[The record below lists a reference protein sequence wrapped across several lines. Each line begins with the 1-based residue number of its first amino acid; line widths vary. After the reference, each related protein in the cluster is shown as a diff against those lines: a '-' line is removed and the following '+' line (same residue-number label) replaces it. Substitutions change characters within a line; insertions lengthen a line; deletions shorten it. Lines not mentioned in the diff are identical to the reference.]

1 MVETRIA
8 CAVVL
13 CAAGIAAALGIT
25 NWADGQA
32 IGATPVAIADET
44 EDPICVLLRLIEEVL
59 CDDVV
64 ALVDGFT
71 GAVDRATWDELEP
84 LIDSAITDL
93 ETILDPL
100 QAPSLSPPSAGSGAQ
115 PIDTSN
121 TDTDV
126 IAGWTCERARA
137 ALIEHGC
144 IGNPAGTAEAV
155 GTHIRQ
161 VVWMLEDLYDQANP
175 G

>member
-1 MVETRIA
+1 MCEQLRFVES
-8 CAVVL
+8 
-13 CAAGIAAALGIT
+13 
-25 NWADGQA
+25 
-32 IGATPVAIADET
+32 
-44 EDPICVLLRLIEEVL
+44 VL

-71 GAVDRATWDELEP
+71 GAVDRDTWDELEP

-93 ETILDPL
+93 ETILDPA
-100 QAPSLSPPSAGSGAQ
+100 QSPSLSPPNAGSSAS
-115 PIDTSN
+115 PINTNN

-126 IAGWTCERARA
+126 IAAWTCADVRA
-137 ALIEHGC
+137 ALVANGC
-144 IGNPAGTAEAV
+144 ITSPPGTAEEV

-161 VVWMLEDLYDQANP
+161 VVWMLEDLYDQADP